1 MVDIINCDTWNLI
14 SSCALNS
21 FAGSTLEV
29 SGITEVKPNGEWSI
43 TGGTAAF
50 ASAHGTI
57 KFINSQSSTAT
68 DAIKELDIH
77 VFHTPEPAVNKYSLT
92 F

>member
-1 MVDIINCDTWNLI
+1 M
-14 SSCALNS
+14 LNS

-29 SGITEVKPNGEWSI
+29 SGIMEVKPNGQWSV

-57 KFINSQSSTAT
+57 KFTNSPSSTAT
-68 DAIKELDIH
+68 DAIRELDIH
-77 VFHTPEPAVNKYSLT
+77 VFHTPETAVSTPSK
-92 F
+92 